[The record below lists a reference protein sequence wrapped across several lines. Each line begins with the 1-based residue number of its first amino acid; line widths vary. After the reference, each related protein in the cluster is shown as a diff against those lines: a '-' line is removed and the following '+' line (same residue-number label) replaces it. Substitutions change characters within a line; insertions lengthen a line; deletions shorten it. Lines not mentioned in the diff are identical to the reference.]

1 MKKENVLDRYSA
13 DLLFRYIQL
22 QLNELSE
29 KLTNLDSYKL
39 KTK

>member
-1 MKKENVLDRYSA
+1 MKSENILDRYSA

-39 KTK
+39 KIK

>member
-1 MKKENVLDRYSA
+1 MKKESVLDRYSA

>member
-1 MKKENVLDRYSA
+1 MKKENVLNRYSA

-29 KLTNLDSYKL
+29 KLTNLDSFKL